1 MARRFL
7 PKVTMARLC
16 DMHRKEKDPKA
27 ERRLLVCIQ
36 RKQGKTIVEISK
48 ALDIPRTTVT
58 NWIRNIEKNGLNK
71 RYDIKNKGAAC
82 KLTKRQL
89 KALER
94 DLEAGPAAIGL
105 GAGAWTIPL
114 IRTHIKKK
122 FGVEYHVHSVWDLVN
137 RLGFVYIKPRPRD
150 ARGASPAEI
159 KDFKK
164 KAHRTVAIYA
174 GRGHLAVS
182 FDEMHVSMQSVVR
195 KGWYRKKRRK
205 GKRAEQVRVDVTGRR
220 KGRATLLGVVA
231 AGGQSYFEFCDT
243 GNAKNVEAFLMRAY
257 KKLGKLLIYTDNASY
272 HSEAV
277 FRRLYERTD
286 GGIVARFLPKYTPEL
301 APIESQWREVK
312 RYIANQF
319 FDDIEQIKREVL
331 KALRSGGIK
340 IIKMHDYLTA

>member
-1 MARRFL
+1 MVKEFL
-7 PKVTMARLC
+7 PNVSLTRLRN
-16 DMHRKEKDPKA
+16 MQRKEKNRKA
-27 ERRLLVCIQ
+27 GLRLLVCVH
-36 RKQGKTIVEISK
+36 RKQGKTIMQIVE
-48 ALDIPRTTVT
+48 ATNVPRSTVT
-58 NWIRNIEKNGLNK
+58 DWIKSIGKHGLSK

-94 DLEAGPAAIGL
+94 DLEAGPVAVGL

-114 IRTHIKKK
+114 VRMHIKKK
-122 FGVEYHVHSVWDLVN
+122 FRVEYHVHSVWDLVN

-150 ARGASPAEI
+150 VRGASPAEI

-164 KAHRTVAIYA
+164 KAHRTVTIYA

-182 FDEMHVSMQSVVR
+182 FDEMHASMQSVVR
-195 KGWYRKKRRK
+195 KGWYPKK
-205 GKRAEQVRVDVTGRR
+205 GKRGKRAKQVRVDIMGRR
-220 KGRATLLGVVA
+220 SGRATLLGVVG
-231 AGGQSYFEFCDT
+231 AGGQSYFEFHDT
-243 GNAKNVEAFLMRAY
+243 GNAKNVEAFLLRAY

-277 FRRLYERTD
+277 FQRLYEKTD
-286 GGIVARFLPKYTPEL
+286 GGIVVRFLPKYTPEL

-319 FDDIEQIKREVL
+319 FDDIGQLKREVL
-331 KALRSGGIK
+331 KALRSGRIK
-340 IIKMHDYLTA
+340 IVKMHDYLTV